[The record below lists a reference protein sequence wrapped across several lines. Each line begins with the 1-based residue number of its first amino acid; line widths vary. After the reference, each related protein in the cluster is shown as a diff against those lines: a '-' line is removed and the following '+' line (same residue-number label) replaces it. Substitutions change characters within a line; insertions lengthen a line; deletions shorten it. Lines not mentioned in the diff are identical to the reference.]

1 MTFEVLE
8 LHPDLLVYR
17 GAFPDPLGFI
27 EKVNA
32 MDGWHQ
38 WYLFGNK
45 LDLQSPGWFS
55 EKFPAR
61 QEWEPFLSEEPSS
74 DVVKTV
80 EQVFFSVT
88 EDYVTKTG
96 YSQPNWHHFAPSM
109 CKYDFGFSV
118 SEEQDLVMHYHTDYQ
133 QERSEEPG
141 FKFGLTCTM
150 YLNDDYE
157 GGEISFKVFKE
168 DGTYS
173 KIEYKP
179 QQGDVMVFP
188 SGEPFFHGVKTV
200 QSNNKYFLRTFW
212 WYNFDGTPE
221 WHANQEKYGEEQW
234 ALMEKERWKAGFR
247 AGSYVRND

>member
-1 MTFEVLE
+1 
-8 LHPDLLVYR
+8 
-17 GAFPDPLGFI
+17 
-27 EKVNA
+27 
-32 MDGWHQ
+32 
-38 WYLFGNK
+38 
-45 LDLQSPGWFS
+45 
-55 EKFPAR
+55 
-61 QEWEPFLSEEPSS
+61 
-74 DVVKTV
+74 
-80 EQVFFSVT
+80 
-88 EDYVTKTG
+88 
-96 YSQPNWHHFAPSM
+96 
-109 CKYDFGFSV
+109 
-118 SEEQDLVMHYHTDYQ
+118 
-133 QERSEEPG
+133 
-141 FKFGLTCTM
+141 M